1 MNLGAA
7 IHEKLCT
14 HDAVSAIVDSRVYP
28 IQSLDEVYP
37 LIAYTFSR
45 LPDNSID
52 APEFV
57 EYTVRISMVSRSY
70 GDTCEL
76 GNAVIEALDRQ
87 HGIWGGVAIRS
98 CNLSEPTTEDAESE
112 DGDKNRMFY
121 SQEQTYKVYA
131 RP

>member
-1 MNLGAA
+1 MNLGKA
-7 IHEKLCT
+7 IFEKLSN
-14 HDAVSAIVDSRVYP
+14 DDRVQPIVGHRVYP
-28 IQSLDEVYP
+28 IKSPDEEYP
-37 LIAYTFSR
+37 LIVYTYSR

-52 APEFV
+52 APEFA
-57 EYTVRISMVSRSY
+57 EYTVKVSMVSRSY

-87 HGIWGGVAIRS
+87 SGIWGGVAIRS

-112 DGDKNRMFY
+112 DGDAGNMFY
-121 SQEQTYKVYA
+121 SQEQTYKVFA